1 MKCCLKRLRY
11 SVYLVVL
18 FAVSGCSHNSLPFIF
33 ENKNLNLDFSYL
45 FNKVFSQP
53 STYLLQMQASPDW
66 VTTNYK
72 LVGNIERTPDK
83 TLSSVPESSTK
94 AELSDHSYSF
104 ALQLM
109 SVESEQGLAYS
120 FKKMVK
126 RAPSIFQG
134 NPILNVE
141 VAQVNEH
148 TYYRLKFGGYKY
160 LKNAKADCEAV
171 KRQGIDCWVSNY
183 TNNRVY
189 F

>member
-1 MKCCLKRLRY
+1 MKCCLELLRY

-18 FAVSGCSHNSLPFIF
+18 LAVSGCSHNSLPYIF
-33 ENKNLNLDFSYL
+33 ENKNLNLDFTYL
-45 FNKVFSQP
+45 LSRVFSQ
-53 STYLLQMQASPDW
+53 SNAFRVDRIN
-66 VTTNYK
+66 TNYTSVK
-72 LVGNIERTPDK
+72 TVKRTPDK
-83 TLSSVPESSTK
+83 VLSSVPESST
-94 AELSDHSYSF
+94 EVEFSDHSYSF

-183 TNNRVY
+183 TDNRVY